1 MHVLTETHALGHVA
15 IAIREAGTKIRTAL
29 HELRRREDA
38 AASWMQRF
46 IHREI
51 EQRAQTRDAAYWDQ
65 IFPGLSPAER
75 AQRRIDRMLTRATVA
90 GVAAAAGASAAELIS
105 MSTEGAATLAAAPVG
120 LLSVGAEMI
129 YTTALQIDLAFDLAS
144 IYGVPFAHDDVG
156 EISTLLALALGID
169 MVSEPT
175 RHDKPS
181 EIAGETKPWRVMR
194 QMQRDDFAQRVGR
207 ELIQQSI
214 LRHLVPIASVLVSA
228 VWNQIVLRRFAQ
240 SVHTVIKQRVAI
252 VQACRSVQLPDAA
265 SARMILDGAWLLAT
279 ADGSLEHQEAVALA
293 TLIDSLPLPQRIA
306 VQEAS
311 FPDDDVEWFER
322 LAQLEAPAR
331 RVLLEVLS
339 YIAVADG
346 ELTIPERRFLRR
358 LHKPLECD
366 IDTAAIEAMGA
377 RFRDGEAA
385 DPHVAAVWTPV
396 NSPA

>member
-1 MHVLTETHALGHVA
+1 
-15 IAIREAGTKIRTAL
+15 
-29 HELRRREDA
+29 
-38 AASWMQRF
+38 
-46 IHREI
+46 
-51 EQRAQTRDAAYWDQ
+51 
-65 IFPGLSPAER
+65 
-75 AQRRIDRMLTRATVA
+75 
-90 GVAAAAGASAAELIS
+90 
-105 MSTEGAATLAAAPVG
+105 
-120 LLSVGAEMI
+120 MI

-175 RHDKPS
+175 RHDKPGQ
-181 EIAGETKPWRVMR
+181 IAGETKPWRVMR

-240 SVHTVIKQRVAI
+240 NVHTVIKQRVAI
-252 VQACRSVQLPDAA
+252 VQACRSVQLPDAT

-331 RVLLEVLS
+331 GVLLEVLS
-339 YIAVADG
+339 YVAVADG

-358 LHKPLECD
+358 LHKPLECE
-366 IDTAAIEAMGA
+366 IDTVAIEAMGA
-377 RFRDGEAA
+377 RFRGGETAQ
-385 DPHVAAVWTPV
+385 VAAMWSPLS
-396 NSPA
+396 SPA